1 MNPNLTPENWRKVV
15 AQLIRVIAVL
25 VIALIAVPIIM
36 TTLIYRDYEAPASG
50 QNSAQTA
57 SQPSSAPA
65 ETAKFDPYERDFNV
79 SSLGDSDY
87 DKMVKYGYELIAK
100 TAEYIGPKNG
110 DPKMIYAGNNLACKN
125 CHLDAG
131 TKKFSAPYI
140 GVTGRFPQYRGRENT
155 IGSIEE
161 RINGCM
167 ERSMNGKR
175 LPVDGKEMRA
185 MVAYMSWLGNG
196 VPAGEKVDGTGF
208 LKIKIPERA
217 VDLERGKLV
226 YEEKCQSCHMADGQG
241 VLQGDGPLYTYPPL
255 WGNDTYNHG
264 AGMHRVLTAA
274 QFIKGNM
281 PFGATGDNP
290 MISDEDAYDVAGF
303 INNMERAQKAQTE
316 RDFPDLKR
324 KPVSTPYGPWADDFS
339 AEQHKFGP
347 FQPIMAFYEKEFGL
361 KKTK

>member
-1 MNPNLTPENWRKVV
+1 MNPNLSPENWKKAI
-15 AQLIRVIAVL
+15 AQLIRVIAIL
-25 VIALIAVPIIM
+25 VIALIAVPIIL
-36 TTLIYRDYEAPASG
+36 TTIIYKDYSEPEQLSNEAG
-50 QNSAQTA
+50 
-57 SQPSSAPA
+57 SSASNPA
-65 ETAKFDPYERDFNV
+65 NATTTVVFDPYERDFDV
-79 SSLGDSDY
+79 SKLGDSDY
-87 DKMVKYGYELIAK
+87 DQMVKYGYELIAK

-110 DPKMIYAGNNLACKN
+110 DPSMIYAGNNLACKN

-131 TKKFSAPYI
+131 TKKFAAPYV

-185 MVAYMSWLGNG
+185 MVAYMSWLGKG

-208 LKIKIPERA
+208 LKIEIPERA
-217 VDLERGKLV
+217 VDLERGKQV
-226 YEEKCQSCHMADGQG
+226 YIEKCQSCHMADGQG
-241 VLQGDGPLYTYPPL
+241 VLQGEGPLYTYPPL

-290 MISDEDAYDVAGF
+290 QISDEDAYDVAGF
-303 INNMERAQKAQTE
+303 INSMDRAQKKNTE

-324 KPVSTPYGPWADDFS
+324 KPMSTPYGPWADDFS
-339 AEQHKFGP
+339 AEQHKYGP
-347 FQPIMAFYEKEFGL
+347 YQPIMAYYEKEYGL